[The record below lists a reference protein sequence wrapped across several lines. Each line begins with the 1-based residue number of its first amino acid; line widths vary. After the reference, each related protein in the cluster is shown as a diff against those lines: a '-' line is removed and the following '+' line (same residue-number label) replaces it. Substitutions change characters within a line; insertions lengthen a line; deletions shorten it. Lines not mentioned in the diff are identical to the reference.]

1 MCLIVS
7 SKVASIKYDSS
18 NRNDNPTLYESCEVI
33 INEVDR
39 NGDYTLSKGNRNIQ
53 QSEYQLRHQ
62 SVLQKDS
69 IETQHQKAI
78 NDIINMTYGKVISK
92 CGKQDIE
99 NVSINND
106 SIEE

>member
-78 NDIINMTYGKVISK
+78 NDIINMTYGK
-92 CGKQDIE
+92 
-99 NVSINND
+99 D
-106 SIEE
+106 S